1 MVYPYSG
8 IMFGNKKG
16 WSLDMW
22 YNVDTTLYPHWNLI
36 PSEKGYAQKCKSPM
50 IYRKISESTT

>member
-1 MVYPYSG
+1 
-8 IMFGNKKG
+8 MFGNKKG

-36 PSEKGYAQKCKSPM
+36 PSEKGYAQKSKSPM